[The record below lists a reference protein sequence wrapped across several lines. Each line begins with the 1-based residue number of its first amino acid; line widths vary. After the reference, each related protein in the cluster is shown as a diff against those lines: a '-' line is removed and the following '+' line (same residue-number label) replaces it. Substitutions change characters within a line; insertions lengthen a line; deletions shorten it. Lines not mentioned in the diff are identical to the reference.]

1 MLHMSLRTFSIDQK
15 EIRALENSVKRKM
28 NVIRAHTE
36 LREFTYQPPQMYYD
50 KKTGE
55 IKVKEKEKEKK
66 RKLIK
71 NMDDLQNE
79 KSKLMKEVGLDE
91 NGMPLDEN
99 ESVDKTAESLKKLM
113 ARVNNEYDLD
123 PKNFHVFS
131 RDFMRVDVGLIVQ
144 RPPIF
149 MTFRQR
155 DAEFL
160 KYKNE
165 IMNEYYANNR

>member
-1 MLHMSLRTFSIDQK
+1 MPMSFRAFSIDVK
-15 EIRALENSVKRKM
+15 EIKALENQVKRRI

-79 KSKLMKEVGLDE
+79 KSKLMNEVGLDE
-91 NGMPLDEN
+91 KGYPIDEN
-99 ESVDKTAESLKKLM
+99 
-113 ARVNNEYDLD
+113 
-123 PKNFHVFS
+123 
-131 RDFMRVDVGLIVQ
+131 
-144 RPPIF
+144 
-149 MTFRQR
+149 
-155 DAEFL
+155 
-160 KYKNE
+160 
-165 IMNEYYANNR
+165 